1 MSLEC
6 VDCKAER
13 ERRGDPK
20 PASRALRPIVAGGPR
35 TPLCYSH
42 GKQRKR
48 ERKNGTHARRVKEVY
63 GLADGDYGRLYLFQ
77 GKRCAICAR
86 ATGATR
92 NLSVDH
98 DHRTGLTRGL
108 LCRPCNDFLG
118 WIRDDP
124 EAGRRL
130 FQYLKNTPAMR
141 LGIRAVH
148 KDNRGEENG

>member
-1 MSLEC
+1 MRRLQGRARAPWGPEAGSPGAPPDRGRRPPDPALLQPR
-6 VDCKAER
+6 KAAEAGAEER
-13 ERRGDPK
+13 
-20 PASRALRPIVAGGPR
+20 
-35 TPLCYSH
+35 
-42 GKQRKR
+42 
-48 ERKNGTHARRVKEVY
+48 HARPA
-63 GLADGDYGRLYLFQ
+63 GQGGGRLYLFQ

-98 DHRTGLTRGL
+98 DHKTGLTRGL

-118 WIRDDP
+118 WVRDDP

-130 FQYLKNTPAMR
+130 FQYLTNTPAMR